1 MKTVTEAEWPALIEA
16 HERAG
21 TCPACGAAGP
31 FATVITPAGEMSV
44 GCYACGL
51 AEVATAAVLEA
62 ARRRR
67 LRRVN

>member
-1 MKTVTEAEWPALIEA
+1 MKPVTPAEWPSLVAK

-21 TCPACGAAGP
+21 TCPACGAPGP
-31 FATVITPAGEMSV
+31 FATVITPAGEMSI
-44 GCYACGL
+44 GCLACGL
-51 AEVATAAVLEA
+51 AEAATAAVLEA